1 MRIVLVDGYN
11 VVNSWPNL
19 NDIKDIS
26 FDEARYEL
34 LGCMKN
40 YSSFTGDRV
49 YLVYDAH
56 LKPGSLEEEEKEGN
70 VFIVFTKEGETADS
84 YIERFVND
92 RGRKNNLCVVT
103 SDLKEQQLIFQRG
116 ATRMSSLEFL
126 QDVIKVEEEINNI
139 HKSKYIHSKNEL
151 SKNLDEETRKKLE
164 KMRRSI

>member
-11 VVNSWPNL
+11 VVNSWPKL

-26 FDEARYEL
+26 FDEARNEL
-34 LGCMKN
+34 LGAMKN

-84 YIERFVND
+84 YIERFVD
-92 RGRKNNLCVVT
+92 GRGRKNNLCVVT

-116 ATRMSSLEFL
+116 AIRMSSLEFL
-126 QDVIKVEEEINNI
+126 QEVIKVEEEIKNI
-139 HKSKYIHSKNEL
+139 HKRKYIHNKNEL
-151 SKNLDEETRKKLE
+151 AKNLDEQTRKKLE
-164 KMRRSI
+164 EMRRSI

>member
-11 VVNSWPNL
+11 VVNSWPKL
-19 NDIKDIS
+19 NEIKDIS
-26 FDEARYEL
+26 FDLARAEL
-34 LGCMKN
+34 LGSMKN

-49 YLVYDAH
+49 YLVFDAH
-56 LKPGSLEEEEKEGN
+56 LKLGSLEKEEREVN

-92 RGRKNNLCVVT
+92 KGRKNNLCVVT

-126 QDVIKVEEEINNI
+126 QEVKKIEQEIKEI
-139 HKSKYIHSKNEL
+139 HKKKYNHNKNEL
-151 SKNLDEETRKKLE
+151 AINLDDETREKLE
-164 KMRRSI
+164 EIRRSI

>member
-11 VVNSWPNL
+11 VVNSWPKL

-26 FDEARYEL
+26 FGEARNEL
-34 LGCMKN
+34 LGAMKN

-70 VFIVFTKEGETADS
+70 IFIVFTKEGETADS
-84 YIERFVND
+84 YIERFVD
-92 RGRKNNLCVVT
+92 ERGRKNNLCVVT

-116 ATRMSSLEFL
+116 AIRMSSLEFL
-126 QDVIKVEEEINNI
+126 QEVIKVEEEIKNI
-139 HKSKYIHSKNEL
+139 HKRKYIHNKNEL
-151 SKNLDEETRKKLE
+151 AKNLDEQTRKKLE
-164 KMRRSI
+164 EMRRSI